1 MRIRAQNQKQ
11 VPRLAKGEVVGEK
24 NQSRKGAS
32 VSRYRMPEMWE
43 GYFTRRGSARVQ
55 CEKEKDGVS
64 GVRRA
69 ACGSL
74 YTEVGKGITQG
85 QEHVN
90 INAEAWQGVLHSLC
104 AWPPPPA

>member
-43 GYFTRRGSARVQ
+43 GYFTRRGSA
-55 CEKEKDGVS
+55 CS
-64 GVRRA
+64 M
-69 ACGSL
+69 
-74 YTEVGKGITQG
+74 
-85 QEHVN
+85 
-90 INAEAWQGVLHSLC
+90 
-104 AWPPPPA
+104 